1 MKKKLLLKKETLIRL
16 HEKQMM
22 ILGGIGEMSNSQYFD
37 NKVAVNVSCCKRS
50 CLKPVSYTHLD
61 VYKRQPL
68 LSFYMFIF
76 YIKKTL
82 EQNMISQKLFN
93 NSRRLCIPILSDA

>member
-50 CLKPVSYTHLD
+50 CLKQAVEIIEFIDESCC
-61 VYKRQPL
+61 KRTCN
-68 LSFYMFIF
+68 
-76 YIKKTL
+76 KT
-82 EQNMISQKLFN
+82 IV
-93 NSRRLCIPILSDA
+93 RH